1 MGFAKNLYRNILRVL
16 PDKPALYL
24 IYFRGYQKI
33 LNLKNP
39 QYFGEKI
46 QWLKLY
52 GHLDELSRYVD
63 KYEVR
68 DFVEKTVGNKYLNK
82 LYGVYNG
89 PDEIN
94 YDRLPNKF
102 VLKCTNG
109 SGAVLICKDKNSLNK
124 KNAATTMNKWL
135 KDDFYKMKKEPQY
148 KGVKNRIIAEE
159 YLEDESGALRDYKF
173 YCYDGEP
180 LYYGVFTDRYTDE
193 TVDMYDMDGN
203 KLEGIINGGVK
214 NSDYVLPQGKNFPE
228 MIDVVRKLAKPFQF
242 VRVDLYMAND
252 HIYFGELT
260 FTDGAGSDPFTP
272 RSFDLEMAKRIKLG
286 HVLQEK

>member
-1 MGFAKNLYRNILRVL
+1 MGIAKDLYRSVLRIL

-24 IYFRGYQKI
+24 IYFRGYQKK

-52 GHLDELSRYVD
+52 GHLEELSNYVD

-68 DFVEKTVGNKYLNK
+68 KFVSKTVGDKYLNQ
-82 LYGVYNG
+82 LYGVYDS
-89 PDEIN
+89 PDEIDYN
-94 YDRLPNKF
+94 NLPQKF

-109 SGAVLICKDKNSLNK
+109 SGAVLICKDKDNLNK
-124 KNAATTMNKWL
+124 SEATRTMNKWL

-148 KGVKNRIIAEE
+148 KNIKNRIIAEE

-193 TVDMYDMDGN
+193 TVDMYDMNGN
-203 KLEGIINGGVK
+203 KLEGVLNGGVK
-214 NSDYVLPQGKNFPE
+214 NSNFVLSQGDNFSE
-228 MIDVVRKLAKPFQF
+228 MVDVVKKLAKQFQF
-242 VRVDLYMAND
+242 VRVDLYMANNN
-252 HIYFGELT
+252 IYFGELT

-286 HVLQEK
+286 RVLQNR

>member
-1 MGFAKNLYRNILRVL
+1 MGIAKDLYRSVLRVL
-16 PDKPALYL
+16 PEKPALYL

-52 GHLDELSRYVD
+52 GHLDELSDYVD
-63 KYEVR
+63 KYAVR
-68 DFVEKTVGNKYLNK
+68 EFVAKTVGDKYLNQ
-82 LYGVYNG
+82 LYGVYNN
-89 PDEIN
+89 PDEID
-94 YDRLPNKF
+94 YEKLPKRF

-109 SGAVLICKDKNSLNK
+109 SGAVLICKDKDNLNK
-124 KNAATTMNKWL
+124 AEAAETMNRWL

-148 KGVKNRIIAEE
+148 KNVKNRIIAEE

-193 TVDMYDMDGN
+193 TVDMYDMAGN

-214 NSDYVLPQGKNFPE
+214 NSDYVLPQGDNFTE
-228 MIDVVRKLAKPFQF
+228 MDEAVREVAMQLQF
-242 VRVDLYMAND
+242 VRVDLYMANNN
-252 HIYFGELT
+252 IYFGELT

-286 HVLQEK
+286 RVLQNK